1 MEKESALPK
10 NIRQIGDVRDEEKVY
25 IEDYVMTYIRKKE
38 AKEEEGYLGI
48 FLGEQKEEKGAMYV
62 FIRGILELQF
72 PGKEEKKEQRID
84 GESAEKQREEQK
96 KEQKE
101 KIRADTGVD
110 TEESFQ
116 TKFLKEKD
124 NYFPDWEIQGCCVIG
139 TYQAKEL
146 EQLSEVMPEA
156 GKLIYHLQEQEET
169 LYWKEDDKY
178 KRMKGYFV
186 FYEQNKKMQEYLS
199 DVFRDEGIEKEN
211 LPDRAI
217 KSFRE
222 KVKEKGEKR
231 TGSMLKMAS
240 SFFVMTILIIGAI
253 TVTRLDEIRSIK
265 NTAGSD
271 AVTLEQAD
279 QAEDGAA
286 LQKTAVEAKIEE
298 GAENTAEVEAGDE
311 GMENT
316 TGVEIGIEGM
326 KNTAGVETG
335 IEGTENTAGAETGI
349 EGMDNNAGVESGIEG
364 MGNIAGVESGIEGMG
379 NTAGVETGIEGMSN
393 NAGAEAK
400 TDSVGNFAASE
411 TGIGGTENATASEI
425 GTGGTENATSSET
438 VSRAIMASYVIK
450 QGDTLADICN
460 RYYGS
465 TEKLEELCEANHIEN
480 ANMIMPGQKIVL
492 P

>member
-62 FIRGILELQF
+62 FVRGILELQF

-84 GESAEKQREEQK
+84 GESAEKQREEKK

-101 KIRADTGVD
+101 DLKKKAAEKTGLD
-110 TEESFQ
+110 AEESFQ
-116 TKFLKEKD
+116 TKFLKEKE

-169 LYWKEDDKY
+169 LYWKEADKY

-279 QAEDGAA
+279 QAEDGAS
-286 LQKTAVEAKIEE
+286 LQKTAVEAKSGE
-298 GAENTAEVEAGDE
+298 GVENTAEVEAGAE

-335 IEGTENTAGAETGI
+335 IEGMENTAGTETGI
-349 EGMDNNAGVESGIEG
+349 EGTGNTTGAEVGNESMGNTVGVEAGIEGTGNTTGAESGIKD
-364 MGNIAGVESGIEGMG
+364 MG
-379 NTAGVETGIEGMSN
+379 N

-400 TDSVGNFAASE
+400 TDSVGNSAASE
-411 TGIGGTENATASEI
+411 K

>member
-84 GESAEKQREEQK
+84 GESAEKQREEKK

-101 KIRADTGVD
+101 KTSADTGVD

-169 LYWKEDDKY
+169 LYLKEADKY

-298 GAENTAEVEAGDE
+298 GVENTAEVEAGAEGMENTAEVEAGAE

-316 TGVEIGIEGM
+316 TGGEIGIEGMKNTAGVETGIEGM

-335 IEGTENTAGAETGI
+335 IEGTENTAGVETEI
-349 EGMDNNAGVESGIEG
+349 EGT
-364 MGNIAGVESGIEGMG
+364 G
-379 NTAGVETGIEGMSN
+379 NTAGVETGIKAMDN

-400 TDSVGNFAASE
+400 TDSVGNSAASE
-411 TGIGGTENATASEI
+411 TGTGGTENATVSEI

>member
-84 GESAEKQREEQK
+84 GESAEKQREEKK

-101 KIRADTGVD
+101 KTSADTGVD

-169 LYWKEDDKY
+169 LYLKEADKY

-265 NTAGSD
+265 NTVGSD
-271 AVTLEQAD
+271 AVTLEQAY

-298 GAENTAEVEAGDE
+298 GVENTAEVEAGAE

-316 TGVEIGIEGM
+316 TGGEI
-326 KNTAGVETG
+326 G
-335 IEGTENTAGAETGI
+335 IEGTENTAGVETEI
-349 EGMDNNAGVESGIEG
+349 EGT
-364 MGNIAGVESGIEGMG
+364 G
-379 NTAGVETGIEGMSN
+379 NTAGVETGIKAMDN

-400 TDSVGNFAASE
+400 TDSVGNSAASE
-411 TGIGGTENATASEI
+411 TGTGGTENATVSEI

-465 TEKLEELCEANHIEN
+465 MEKLEELCEANHIEN

>member
-62 FIRGILELQF
+62 FVRGILELQF

-84 GESAEKQREEQK
+84 GESAEKQREEKK

-101 KIRADTGVD
+101 KTSADTGVD

-169 LYWKEDDKY
+169 LYLKEADKY

-298 GAENTAEVEAGDE
+298 GVENTAEVEAGAEGMENTAEVEAGAE

-316 TGVEIGIEGM
+316 TGGEIGIEGTE
-326 KNTAGVETG
+326 NTAGVETG
-335 IEGTENTAGAETGI
+335 IEGTENTAGVETEI
-349 EGMDNNAGVESGIEG
+349 EGT
-364 MGNIAGVESGIEGMG
+364 G
-379 NTAGVETGIEGMSN
+379 NTAGVETGIKAMDN

-400 TDSVGNFAASE
+400 TDSVGNSAASE
-411 TGIGGTENATASEI
+411 TGTGGTENATVSEI

>member
-84 GESAEKQREEQK
+84 GESAEKQREEKK

-101 KIRADTGVD
+101 KTSADTGVD

-169 LYWKEDDKY
+169 LYLKEADKY

-298 GAENTAEVEAGDE
+298 GVENTAEVEAGAE

-316 TGVEIGIEGM
+316 TGGEIGIEGTE
-326 KNTAGVETG
+326 NTAGVETG
-335 IEGTENTAGAETGI
+335 IEGTENTAGVETEI
-349 EGMDNNAGVESGIEG
+349 EGT
-364 MGNIAGVESGIEGMG
+364 G
-379 NTAGVETGIEGMSN
+379 NTAGVETGIKAMDN

-400 TDSVGNFAASE
+400 TDSVGNSAESE
-411 TGIGGTENATASEI
+411 TGTGGTENATVSEI

>member
-84 GESAEKQREEQK
+84 GESAEKQREEKK

-101 KIRADTGVD
+101 KTSADTGVD

-124 NYFPDWEIQGCCVIG
+124 NYFPHWEIQGCCVIG

-169 LYWKEDDKY
+169 LYLKEADKY

-298 GAENTAEVEAGDE
+298 GVENTAEVEAGAE

-316 TGVEIGIEGM
+316 TGGEIGIEGM

-335 IEGTENTAGAETGI
+335 IEGTENTAGVETEI
-349 EGMDNNAGVESGIEG
+349 EGT
-364 MGNIAGVESGIEGMG
+364 G
-379 NTAGVETGIEGMSN
+379 NTAGVETGIKAMDN

-400 TDSVGNFAASE
+400 TDSVGNSAASE
-411 TGIGGTENATASEI
+411 TGTGGTENATVSEI

>member
-84 GESAEKQREEQK
+84 GESAEKQREEKK

-101 KIRADTGVD
+101 KTSADTGVD

-169 LYWKEDDKY
+169 LYLKEADKY

-279 QAEDGAA
+279 QAEGGAA

-298 GAENTAEVEAGDE
+298 GVENTAEVEAGAE

-316 TGVEIGIEGM
+316 TGGEI
-326 KNTAGVETG
+326 G
-335 IEGTENTAGAETGI
+335 IEGTENTAGVETEI
-349 EGMDNNAGVESGIEG
+349 EGT
-364 MGNIAGVESGIEGMG
+364 G
-379 NTAGVETGIEGMSN
+379 NTAGVETGIKAMDN

-400 TDSVGNFAASE
+400 TDSVGNSAASE
-411 TGIGGTENATASEI
+411 TGTGGTENATVSEI

>member
-48 FLGEQKEEKGAMYV
+48 FLGDQKEEKGAMYV

-84 GESAEKQREEQK
+84 GESAEKQREEKK

-101 KIRADTGVD
+101 KTSADTGVD

-169 LYWKEDDKY
+169 LYLKEADKY

-298 GAENTAEVEAGDE
+298 GVENTAEVEAGAE

-316 TGVEIGIEGM
+316 TGGEIGIEGMKNTAGVETGIEGM

-335 IEGTENTAGAETGI
+335 IEGTENTAGVETEI
-349 EGMDNNAGVESGIEG
+349 EGT
-364 MGNIAGVESGIEGMG
+364 G
-379 NTAGVETGIEGMSN
+379 NTAGVETGIKAMDN

-400 TDSVGNFAASE
+400 TDSVGNSAASE
-411 TGIGGTENATASEI
+411 TGTGGTENATVSEI

>member
-84 GESAEKQREEQK
+84 GESAEKQREEKK

-101 KIRADTGVD
+101 KTSADTGVD

-169 LYWKEDDKY
+169 LYLKEADKY

-298 GAENTAEVEAGDE
+298 GVENTAEVEAGAEGMENTAEVEAGAE

-316 TGVEIGIEGM
+316 TGGEIGIEGM

-335 IEGTENTAGAETGI
+335 IEGTENTAGVETEI
-349 EGMDNNAGVESGIEG
+349 EGT
-364 MGNIAGVESGIEGMG
+364 G
-379 NTAGVETGIEGMSN
+379 NTAGVETGIKAMDN

-400 TDSVGNFAASE
+400 TDSVGNSAESE
-411 TGIGGTENATASEI
+411 TGTGGTENATVSEI

>member
-84 GESAEKQREEQK
+84 GESAEKQREEKK

-101 KIRADTGVD
+101 KTSADTGVD

-169 LYWKEDDKY
+169 LYLKEADKY

-186 FYEQNKKMQEYLS
+186 FYEQNKKLQEYLS

-298 GAENTAEVEAGDE
+298 GVENTAEVEAGAE

-316 TGVEIGIEGM
+316 TGGEIGIEGM
-326 KNTAGVETG
+326 KNTAGVEIG
-335 IEGTENTAGAETGI
+335 IEGTENTAGVETEI
-349 EGMDNNAGVESGIEG
+349 EGT
-364 MGNIAGVESGIEGMG
+364 G
-379 NTAGVETGIEGMSN
+379 NTAGVETGIKAMDN

-400 TDSVGNFAASE
+400 TDSVGNSAASE
-411 TGIGGTENATASEI
+411 TGTGGTENATVSEI

>member
-10 NIRQIGDVRDEEKVY
+10 NIRQRGDVRDEEKVY

-84 GESAEKQREEQK
+84 GESAEKQREEKK

-101 KIRADTGVD
+101 KTSADTGVD

-169 LYWKEDDKY
+169 LYLKEADKY

-298 GAENTAEVEAGDE
+298 GVENTAEVEAGAE

-316 TGVEIGIEGM
+316 TGGEIGIEGTE
-326 KNTAGVETG
+326 NTAGVETG
-335 IEGTENTAGAETGI
+335 IEGTENTAGVETEI
-349 EGMDNNAGVESGIEG
+349 EGT
-364 MGNIAGVESGIEGMG
+364 G
-379 NTAGVETGIEGMSN
+379 NTAGVETGIKAMDN

-400 TDSVGNFAASE
+400 TDSVGNSAESE
-411 TGIGGTENATASEI
+411 TGTGGTENATVSEI

>member
-84 GESAEKQREEQK
+84 GESAENQRGEKK

-101 KIRADTGVD
+101 KTRADTGVD

-116 TKFLKEKD
+116 TKFLKEKE
-124 NYFPDWEIQGCCVIG
+124 NYFPNWEIQGCCVIG

-169 LYWKEDDKY
+169 LYWKEADKY

-298 GAENTAEVEAGDE
+298 GVENTAEVEAGDE

-335 IEGTENTAGAETGI
+335 IEGTENTAGVETGI
-349 EGMDNNAGVESGIEG
+349 EGMDNTAGVESGIEG

-379 NTAGVETGIEGMSN
+379 NTAGVESGIKGMDN

-400 TDSVGNFAASE
+400 TDSVGNSAASE
-411 TGIGGTENATASEI
+411 TGTGGTENATVSEI

>member
-84 GESAEKQREEQK
+84 GESAEKQREEKK

-101 KIRADTGVD
+101 KTSADTGVD

-169 LYWKEDDKY
+169 LYLKEADKY

-298 GAENTAEVEAGDE
+298 GVENTAEVEAGAEGMENTAEVEAGAE

-316 TGVEIGIEGM
+316 TGGEIGIEGM
-326 KNTAGVETG
+326 KNTAGVEIG
-335 IEGTENTAGAETGI
+335 IEGTENTAGVETEI
-349 EGMDNNAGVESGIEG
+349 EGT
-364 MGNIAGVESGIEGMG
+364 G
-379 NTAGVETGIEGMSN
+379 NTAGVETGIKAMDN

-400 TDSVGNFAASE
+400 TDSVGNSAASE
-411 TGIGGTENATASEI
+411 TGTGGTENATVSEI

>member
-84 GESAEKQREEQK
+84 GESAEKQREEKK

-101 KIRADTGVD
+101 KTRADTGVD

-116 TKFLKEKD
+116 TKFLKEKE

-169 LYWKEDDKY
+169 LYWKEADKY

-298 GAENTAEVEAGDE
+298 GVENTAEVEAGAE

-316 TGVEIGIEGM
+316 TGGETGIEGM

-335 IEGTENTAGAETGI
+335 IEGTENTAGVETEI
-349 EGMDNNAGVESGIEG
+349 EGT
-364 MGNIAGVESGIEGMG
+364 G
-379 NTAGVETGIEGMSN
+379 NTAGVETGIKAMDN

-400 TDSVGNFAASE
+400 TDSVGNSAASE
-411 TGIGGTENATASEI
+411 TGTGGTENATVSEI

>member
-84 GESAEKQREEQK
+84 GESAEKQREEKK

-101 KIRADTGVD
+101 KTSADTGVD

-169 LYWKEDDKY
+169 LYLKEADKY

-298 GAENTAEVEAGDE
+298 GVENTAEVEAGAEGMENTAEVEAGAE

-316 TGVEIGIEGM
+316 TGGEIGIEGTE
-326 KNTAGVETG
+326 NTAGVETG
-335 IEGTENTAGAETGI
+335 IEGTENTAGVETEI
-349 EGMDNNAGVESGIEG
+349 EGT
-364 MGNIAGVESGIEGMG
+364 G
-379 NTAGVETGIEGMSN
+379 NTAGVETGIKAMDN

-400 TDSVGNFAASE
+400 TDSVGNSAASE
-411 TGIGGTENATASEI
+411 TGTGGPENATVSEI

>member
-84 GESAEKQREEQK
+84 GESAEKQREEKK

-101 KIRADTGVD
+101 KTSADTGVD

-169 LYWKEDDKY
+169 LYLKEADKY

-298 GAENTAEVEAGDE
+298 GVENTAEVEAGAE

-316 TGVEIGIEGM
+316 TGGEIGIEGM

-335 IEGTENTAGAETGI
+335 IEGTENTAGVETEI
-349 EGMDNNAGVESGIEG
+349 EGT
-364 MGNIAGVESGIEGMG
+364 G
-379 NTAGVETGIEGMSN
+379 NTAGVETGIKAMDN

-400 TDSVGNFAASE
+400 TDSVGNSAASE
-411 TGIGGTENATASEI
+411 TGTGGTENATVSEI

>member
-62 FIRGILELQF
+62 FVRGILELQF

-84 GESAEKQREEQK
+84 GESAEKQREEKK

-101 KIRADTGVD
+101 KTSADTGVD

-169 LYWKEDDKY
+169 LYLKEADKY

-298 GAENTAEVEAGDE
+298 GVENTAEVEAGAEGMENTAEVEAGAE

-316 TGVEIGIEGM
+316 TGGEI
-326 KNTAGVETG
+326 G
-335 IEGTENTAGAETGI
+335 IEGTENTAGVETEI
-349 EGMDNNAGVESGIEG
+349 EGT
-364 MGNIAGVESGIEGMG
+364 G
-379 NTAGVETGIEGMSN
+379 NTAGVETGIKAMDN

-400 TDSVGNFAASE
+400 TDSVGNSAASE
-411 TGIGGTENATASEI
+411 TGTGGTENATVSEI

>member
-84 GESAEKQREEQK
+84 GESAEKQREEKK

-101 KIRADTGVD
+101 KTSADTGVD

-169 LYWKEDDKY
+169 LYLKEADKY

-298 GAENTAEVEAGDE
+298 GVENTAEVEAGAEGMENTAEVEAGAE

-316 TGVEIGIEGM
+316 TGGEI
-326 KNTAGVETG
+326 G
-335 IEGTENTAGAETGI
+335 IEGTENTAGVETEI
-349 EGMDNNAGVESGIEG
+349 EGT
-364 MGNIAGVESGIEGMG
+364 G
-379 NTAGVETGIEGMSN
+379 NTAGVETGIKAMDN

-400 TDSVGNFAASE
+400 TDSVGNSAASE
-411 TGIGGTENATASEI
+411 TGTGGTENATVSEI

-465 TEKLEELCEANHIEN
+465 MEKLEELCEANHIEN

>member
-84 GESAEKQREEQK
+84 GESAEKQREEKK

-101 KIRADTGVD
+101 KTSADTGVD

-169 LYWKEDDKY
+169 LYLKEADKY

-286 LQKTAVEAKIEE
+286 LQKTAVEAKIDE
-298 GAENTAEVEAGDE
+298 GVENTAEVEAGAEGMENTAEVEAGAE

-316 TGVEIGIEGM
+316 TGGEIGIESM
-326 KNTAGVETG
+326 KNTAGVEIG
-335 IEGTENTAGAETGI
+335 IEGTENTAGVETEI
-349 EGMDNNAGVESGIEG
+349 EGT
-364 MGNIAGVESGIEGMG
+364 G
-379 NTAGVETGIEGMSN
+379 NTAGVETGIKAMDN

-400 TDSVGNFAASE
+400 TDSVGNSAASE
-411 TGIGGTENATASEI
+411 TGTGGTENATVSEI

>member
-84 GESAEKQREEQK
+84 GESAEKQREEKK

-101 KIRADTGVD
+101 KTSADTGVD

-169 LYWKEDDKY
+169 LYLKEADKY

-298 GAENTAEVEAGDE
+298 GVENTAEVEAGAEGMENTAEVEAGAE

-316 TGVEIGIEGM
+316 TGGEI
-326 KNTAGVETG
+326 G
-335 IEGTENTAGAETGI
+335 IEGTENTAGVETEI
-349 EGMDNNAGVESGIEG
+349 EGT
-364 MGNIAGVESGIEGMG
+364 G
-379 NTAGVETGIEGMSN
+379 NTAGVETGIKAMDN

-400 TDSVGNFAASE
+400 TDSVGNSAESE
-411 TGIGGTENATASEI
+411 TGTGGTENATVSEI

>member
-84 GESAEKQREEQK
+84 GESAEKQREEKK

-101 KIRADTGVD
+101 KTSADTGVD

-169 LYWKEDDKY
+169 LYLKEADKY

-298 GAENTAEVEAGDE
+298 GVENTADVEAGAEGMENTAEVEAGAE

-316 TGVEIGIEGM
+316 TGGEIGIEGM

-335 IEGTENTAGAETGI
+335 IEGTENTAGVETEI
-349 EGMDNNAGVESGIEG
+349 EGT
-364 MGNIAGVESGIEGMG
+364 G
-379 NTAGVETGIEGMSN
+379 NTAGVETGIKAMDN

-400 TDSVGNFAASE
+400 TDSVGNSAESE
-411 TGIGGTENATASEI
+411 TGTGGTENATVSEI

-465 TEKLEELCEANHIEN
+465 PDKLEELCEANHIEN

>member
-84 GESAEKQREEQK
+84 GESAEKQREEKK

-101 KIRADTGVD
+101 KTSADTGVD

-116 TKFLKEKD
+116 TKFLKEKE
-124 NYFPDWEIQGCCVIG
+124 NYFPNWEIQGCCVIG

-169 LYWKEDDKY
+169 LYLKEADKY

-298 GAENTAEVEAGDE
+298 GVENTAEVEAGAE

-316 TGVEIGIEGM
+316 TGGEIGIEGTE
-326 KNTAGVETG
+326 NTAGVETG
-335 IEGTENTAGAETGI
+335 IEGTENTAGVETEI
-349 EGMDNNAGVESGIEG
+349 EGT
-364 MGNIAGVESGIEGMG
+364 G
-379 NTAGVETGIEGMSN
+379 NTAGVETGIKAMDN

-400 TDSVGNFAASE
+400 TDSVGNSAESE
-411 TGIGGTENATASEI
+411 TGTGGTENATVSEI

>member
-1 MEKESALPK
+1 M
-10 NIRQIGDVRDEEKVY
+10 
-25 IEDYVMTYIRKKE
+25 
-38 AKEEEGYLGI
+38 
-48 FLGEQKEEKGAMYV
+48 
-62 FIRGILELQF
+62 
-72 PGKEEKKEQRID
+72 
-84 GESAEKQREEQK
+84 
-96 KEQKE
+96 
-101 KIRADTGVD
+101 
-110 TEESFQ
+110 
-116 TKFLKEKD
+116 
-124 NYFPDWEIQGCCVIG
+124 
-139 TYQAKEL
+139 

-169 LYWKEDDKY
+169 LYWKEADKY

-298 GAENTAEVEAGDE
+298 GVENTAEVEAGAE

-335 IEGTENTAGAETGI
+335 IEGTENTAGVETGI

-379 NTAGVETGIEGMSN
+379 NTAGVESGIKGMDN

-400 TDSVGNFAASE
+400 TDSVGNSAASE
-411 TGIGGTENATASEI
+411 TG
-425 GTGGTENATSSET
+425 TGGT
-438 VSRAIMASYVIK
+438 
-450 QGDTLADICN
+450 
-460 RYYGS
+460 
-465 TEKLEELCEANHIEN
+465 
-480 ANMIMPGQKIVL
+480 
-492 P
+492 

>member
-84 GESAEKQREEQK
+84 GESAEKQREEKK

-101 KIRADTGVD
+101 KTSADTGVD

-169 LYWKEDDKY
+169 LYLKEADKY

-298 GAENTAEVEAGDE
+298 GVENTAEVEAGAEGMENTAEVEAGAE

-316 TGVEIGIEGM
+316 TGGEIGIEGM

-335 IEGTENTAGAETGI
+335 IEGTENTAGVETEI
-349 EGMDNNAGVESGIEG
+349 EGT
-364 MGNIAGVESGIEGMG
+364 G
-379 NTAGVETGIEGMSN
+379 NTAGVETGIKAMDN

-400 TDSVGNFAASE
+400 TDSVGNSAASE
-411 TGIGGTENATASEI
+411 TGTGGTENATVSEI

>member
-84 GESAEKQREEQK
+84 GESAEKQREEKK

-101 KIRADTGVD
+101 KTSADTGVD

-169 LYWKEDDKY
+169 LYLKEADKY

-298 GAENTAEVEAGDE
+298 GVENTAEVEAGAEGMENTAEVEAGAE

-316 TGVEIGIEGM
+316 TGGEIGIESM
-326 KNTAGVETG
+326 KNTAGVEIG
-335 IEGTENTAGAETGI
+335 IEGTENTAGVETEI
-349 EGMDNNAGVESGIEG
+349 EGT
-364 MGNIAGVESGIEGMG
+364 G
-379 NTAGVETGIEGMSN
+379 NTAGVETGIKAMDN
-393 NAGAEAK
+393 HAGAEAK
-400 TDSVGNFAASE
+400 TDSVGNSAASE
-411 TGIGGTENATASEI
+411 TGTGGTENATVSEI

>member
-1 MEKESALPK
+1 M
-10 NIRQIGDVRDEEKVY
+10 
-25 IEDYVMTYIRKKE
+25 
-38 AKEEEGYLGI
+38 
-48 FLGEQKEEKGAMYV
+48 
-62 FIRGILELQF
+62 
-72 PGKEEKKEQRID
+72 
-84 GESAEKQREEQK
+84 
-96 KEQKE
+96 
-101 KIRADTGVD
+101 D

-169 LYWKEDDKY
+169 LYLKEADKY

-298 GAENTAEVEAGDE
+298 GVENTAEVEAGAE

-316 TGVEIGIEGM
+316 TGGEIGIEGTE
-326 KNTAGVETG
+326 NTAGVETG
-335 IEGTENTAGAETGI
+335 IEGTENTAGVETEI
-349 EGMDNNAGVESGIEG
+349 EGT
-364 MGNIAGVESGIEGMG
+364 G
-379 NTAGVETGIEGMSN
+379 NTAGVETGIKAMDN

-400 TDSVGNFAASE
+400 TDSVGNSAASE
-411 TGIGGTENATASEI
+411 TGTGGTENATVSEI

>member
-1 MEKESALPK
+1 
-10 NIRQIGDVRDEEKVY
+10 
-25 IEDYVMTYIRKKE
+25 
-38 AKEEEGYLGI
+38 
-48 FLGEQKEEKGAMYV
+48 
-62 FIRGILELQF
+62 
-72 PGKEEKKEQRID
+72 
-84 GESAEKQREEQK
+84 
-96 KEQKE
+96 
-101 KIRADTGVD
+101 
-110 TEESFQ
+110 
-116 TKFLKEKD
+116 
-124 NYFPDWEIQGCCVIG
+124 
-139 TYQAKEL
+139 
-146 EQLSEVMPEA
+146 MPEA

-169 LYWKEDDKY
+169 LYLKEADKY

-298 GAENTAEVEAGDE
+298 GVENTAEVEAGAEGMENTAEVEAGAE

-316 TGVEIGIEGM
+316 TGGEIGIEGM
-326 KNTAGVETG
+326 KNTAGVEIG
-335 IEGTENTAGAETGI
+335 IEGTENTAGVETEI
-349 EGMDNNAGVESGIEG
+349 EGT
-364 MGNIAGVESGIEGMG
+364 G
-379 NTAGVETGIEGMSN
+379 NTAGVETGIKAMDN

-400 TDSVGNFAASE
+400 TDSVGNSAASE
-411 TGIGGTENATASEI
+411 TGTGGTENATVSEI

>member
-84 GESAEKQREEQK
+84 GESAEKQREEKK

-101 KIRADTGVD
+101 KTSADTGVD

-169 LYWKEDDKY
+169 LYLKEADKY

-271 AVTLEQAD
+271 AVTLEPAD

-286 LQKTAVEAKIEE
+286 LQKTAVEAQIEE
-298 GAENTAEVEAGDE
+298 GVENTAEVEAGAE

-316 TGVEIGIEGM
+316 TGGEIGIEGM

-335 IEGTENTAGAETGI
+335 IEGMKNTAAVETGIEGTENTAGVETEI
-349 EGMDNNAGVESGIEG
+349 EGT
-364 MGNIAGVESGIEGMG
+364 G
-379 NTAGVETGIEGMSN
+379 NTAGVETGIKAMDN

-400 TDSVGNFAASE
+400 TDSVGNSAASE
-411 TGIGGTENATASEI
+411 TGTGGTENATVSEI

>member
-84 GESAEKQREEQK
+84 GESAEKQREEKK

-101 KIRADTGVD
+101 KTSADTGVD

-169 LYWKEDDKY
+169 LYLKEADKS

-298 GAENTAEVEAGDE
+298 GVENTAEVEAGAE

-316 TGVEIGIEGM
+316 TGGEIGIEGM
-326 KNTAGVETG
+326 KNTAGVEIG
-335 IEGTENTAGAETGI
+335 IEGTENTAGVETEI
-349 EGMDNNAGVESGIEG
+349 EGT
-364 MGNIAGVESGIEGMG
+364 G
-379 NTAGVETGIEGMSN
+379 NTAGVETGIKAMDN

-400 TDSVGNFAASE
+400 TDSVGNSAASE
-411 TGIGGTENATASEI
+411 TGTGGTENATVSEI

>member
-84 GESAEKQREEQK
+84 GESAEKQREEKK

-101 KIRADTGVD
+101 KTSADTGVD

-169 LYWKEDDKY
+169 LYLKEADKY

-298 GAENTAEVEAGDE
+298 GVENTAEVEAGAE

-316 TGVEIGIEGM
+316 TGGEI
-326 KNTAGVETG
+326 G
-335 IEGTENTAGAETGI
+335 IEGTENTAGVETEI
-349 EGMDNNAGVESGIEG
+349 EGT
-364 MGNIAGVESGIEGMG
+364 G
-379 NTAGVETGIEGMSN
+379 NTAGVETGIKAMDN

-400 TDSVGNFAASE
+400 TDSVGNSAASE
-411 TGIGGTENATASEI
+411 TGTGGTENATVSEI

>member
-84 GESAEKQREEQK
+84 GESAEKQREEKK

-101 KIRADTGVD
+101 ITSADTGVD

-169 LYWKEDDKY
+169 LYLKEADKY

-298 GAENTAEVEAGDE
+298 GVENTAEVEAGAEGMENTAEVEAGAE

-316 TGVEIGIEGM
+316 TGGEIGIESM
-326 KNTAGVETG
+326 KNTAGVEIG
-335 IEGTENTAGAETGI
+335 IEGTENTAGVETEI
-349 EGMDNNAGVESGIEG
+349 EGT
-364 MGNIAGVESGIEGMG
+364 G
-379 NTAGVETGIEGMSN
+379 NTAGVETGIKAMDN

-400 TDSVGNFAASE
+400 TDSVGYSAASE
-411 TGIGGTENATASEI
+411 TGTGGTENATVSEI

>member
-84 GESAEKQREEQK
+84 GESAEKQREEKK

-101 KIRADTGVD
+101 KTSADTGVD

-169 LYWKEDDKY
+169 LYLKEADKY

-298 GAENTAEVEAGDE
+298 GVENTAEVEAGAEGMENTAEVEAGAE

-316 TGVEIGIEGM
+316 TGGEIGIEGTE
-326 KNTAGVETG
+326 NTAGVETG
-335 IEGTENTAGAETGI
+335 IEGTENTAGVETEI
-349 EGMDNNAGVESGIEG
+349 EGT
-364 MGNIAGVESGIEGMG
+364 G
-379 NTAGVETGIEGMSN
+379 NTAGVETGIKAMDN

-400 TDSVGNFAASE
+400 TDSVGNSAESE
-411 TGIGGTENATASEI
+411 TGTGGTENATVSEI

>member
-84 GESAEKQREEQK
+84 GESAEKQREEKK

-101 KIRADTGVD
+101 KTSADTGVD

-169 LYWKEDDKY
+169 LYLKEADKY

-298 GAENTAEVEAGDE
+298 GVENTAEVEAGAEGMENTAEVEAGAE

-316 TGVEIGIEGM
+316 TGGEI
-326 KNTAGVETG
+326 G
-335 IEGTENTAGAETGI
+335 IEGTENTAGVETEI
-349 EGMDNNAGVESGIEG
+349 EGT
-364 MGNIAGVESGIEGMG
+364 G
-379 NTAGVETGIEGMSN
+379 NTAGVETGIKAMDN

-400 TDSVGNFAASE
+400 TDSVGNSAASE
-411 TGIGGTENATASEI
+411 TGTGGTENATVSEI

>member
-84 GESAEKQREEQK
+84 GESAEKQREEKK

-101 KIRADTGVD
+101 KTSADTGVD

-169 LYWKEDDKY
+169 LYLKEADKY

-298 GAENTAEVEAGDE
+298 GVENTAEVEAGAE

-316 TGVEIGIEGM
+316 TGGEIGIEGMKNTAGVETGIEGM

-335 IEGTENTAGAETGI
+335 IEGTENTAGVETEI
-349 EGMDNNAGVESGIEG
+349 EGT
-364 MGNIAGVESGIEGMG
+364 G
-379 NTAGVETGIEGMSN
+379 NTAGVETGIKAMDN

-400 TDSVGNFAASE
+400 TDSVGNSAASE
-411 TGIGGTENATASEI
+411 TGTGGTENATVSEI

>member
-84 GESAEKQREEQK
+84 GESAEKQREEKK

-101 KIRADTGVD
+101 KTSADTGVD

-169 LYWKEDDKY
+169 LYWKEADKY

-298 GAENTAEVEAGDE
+298 GVENTAEVEAGDE

-335 IEGTENTAGAETGI
+335 IEGTENTAGVETEI
-349 EGMDNNAGVESGIEG
+349 EGT
-364 MGNIAGVESGIEGMG
+364 G
-379 NTAGVETGIEGMSN
+379 NTAGVETGIKAMDN

-400 TDSVGNFAASE
+400 TDSVGNSAASE
-411 TGIGGTENATASEI
+411 TGTGGTENATVSEI

>member
-84 GESAEKQREEQK
+84 GESAEKQREEKK

-101 KIRADTGVD
+101 KTSADTGVD

-169 LYWKEDDKY
+169 LYLKEADKY

-298 GAENTAEVEAGDE
+298 GVENTAEVEAGAE

-316 TGVEIGIEGM
+316 TGGEIGIESM
-326 KNTAGVETG
+326 KNTAGVEIG
-335 IEGTENTAGAETGI
+335 IEGTENTAGVETEI
-349 EGMDNNAGVESGIEG
+349 EGT
-364 MGNIAGVESGIEGMG
+364 G
-379 NTAGVETGIEGMSN
+379 NTAGVETGIKAMDN

-400 TDSVGNFAASE
+400 TDSVGNSAASE
-411 TGIGGTENATASEI
+411 TGTGGTENATVSEI

>member
-84 GESAEKQREEQK
+84 GESAEKQREEKK

-101 KIRADTGVD
+101 KTSADTGVD

-169 LYWKEDDKY
+169 LYLKEADKY

-298 GAENTAEVEAGDE
+298 GVENTAEVEAGAEGMENTAEVEAGAE

-316 TGVEIGIEGM
+316 TGGEIGIEGTE
-326 KNTAGVETG
+326 NTAGVETG
-335 IEGTENTAGAETGI
+335 IEGTENTAGVETEI
-349 EGMDNNAGVESGIEG
+349 EGT
-364 MGNIAGVESGIEGMG
+364 G
-379 NTAGVETGIEGMSN
+379 NTAGVETGIKAMDN

-400 TDSVGNFAASE
+400 TDSVGNSAASE
-411 TGIGGTENATASEI
+411 TGTGGTENATVSEI

>member
-84 GESAEKQREEQK
+84 GESAEKQREEKK

-101 KIRADTGVD
+101 KTSADTGVD

-156 GKLIYHLQEQEET
+156 GKLIYHLQEQEEN
-169 LYWKEDDKY
+169 LYLKEADKY

-298 GAENTAEVEAGDE
+298 GVENTAEVEAGAEGMENTAEVEAGAE

-316 TGVEIGIEGM
+316 TGGEIGIEGM
-326 KNTAGVETG
+326 KNTAGVEIG
-335 IEGTENTAGAETGI
+335 IEGTENTAGVETEI
-349 EGMDNNAGVESGIEG
+349 EGT
-364 MGNIAGVESGIEGMG
+364 G
-379 NTAGVETGIEGMSN
+379 NTAGVETGIKAMDN

-400 TDSVGNFAASE
+400 TDSVGNSAASE
-411 TGIGGTENATASEI
+411 TGTGGTENATVSEI

-460 RYYGS
+460 RYYGC

>member
-84 GESAEKQREEQK
+84 GESAEKQREEKK

-101 KIRADTGVD
+101 KTSADTGVD

-169 LYWKEDDKY
+169 LYLKEADKY

-298 GAENTAEVEAGDE
+298 GVENTAEVEAGAEGMENTAEVEAGAE

-316 TGVEIGIEGM
+316 TGGEIGIESM
-326 KNTAGVETG
+326 KNTAGVEIG
-335 IEGTENTAGAETGI
+335 IEGTENTAGVETEI
-349 EGMDNNAGVESGIEG
+349 EGT
-364 MGNIAGVESGIEGMG
+364 G
-379 NTAGVETGIEGMSN
+379 NTAGVETGIKAMDN

-400 TDSVGNFAASE
+400 TDSVGNSAASE
-411 TGIGGTENATASEI
+411 TGTGGTENATVSEI